1 MDYLDNLIQQI
12 SKLPG
17 LGKRGATRM
26 AYHLLKKEEKFSQ
39 DLGKAI
45 YHLKENIHNCQVCH
59 NYTERNICS
68 LCEDKT
74 RNSELLCIVENPQ
87 EVLSI
92 EATSHYKGY
101 FFVLHGKLS
110 PLDGIGPEELGIY
123 DLKKLIKERPLKEI
137 ILATS
142 SSPEGEATAIYLKQT
157 FEKEGIIFTR
167 LASGLPVGSSLESA
181 DKLTMLKSL
190 EGRIP
195 LK

>member
-17 LGKRGATRM
+17 LGKRGATRI
-26 AYHLLKKEEKFSQ
+26 AYHLLKKENKFSQ
-39 DLGKAI
+39 DLGKSL
-45 YHLKENIHNCQVCH
+45 YYLKEHIHNCQICH
-59 NYTERNICS
+59 NYTEGSICS
-68 LCEDKT
+68 LCQDKT
-74 RNSELLCIVENPQ
+74 RDPNLLCIVENPQ
-87 EVLSI
+87 EVISI
-92 EATSHYKGY
+92 ESTGQYKGY

-123 DLKKLIKERPLKEI
+123 DLKEIIEEKPLKEI

-157 FEKEGIIFTR
+157 FSREGLIFTR
-167 LASGLPVGSSLESA
+167 LASGLPVGGSLESA
-181 DKLTMLKSL
+181 DKLTMMKSL
-190 EGRIP
+190 EGRTT